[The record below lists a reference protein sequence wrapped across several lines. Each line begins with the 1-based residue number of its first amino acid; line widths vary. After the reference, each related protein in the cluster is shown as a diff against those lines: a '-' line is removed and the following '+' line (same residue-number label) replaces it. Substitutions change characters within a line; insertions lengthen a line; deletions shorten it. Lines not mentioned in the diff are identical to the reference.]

1 MSDPKTVAEKLDAA
15 AAVDDNGEAFGGVIL
30 GFFAALDKARWAE
43 EDTDDE

>member
-1 MSDPKTVAEKLDAA
+1 MADRKTVAEQLDAA
-15 AAVDDNGEAFGGVIL
+15 QNGDEFGGVIL